1 MDKSS
6 SIYDKNHGKA
16 IIKRPQ
22 LKPKYFKTDT
32 AESLLLYKKQNDF
45 CCKLYKK
52 ERSTIAA

>member
-22 LKPKYFKTDT
+22 LKTKYFKTDT

-52 ERSTIAA
+52 EVL